1 MPVFSLCMIVKNE
14 EKVLARCLESVHD
27 VFDEIIIC
35 DTGSTDGTKEIACHF
50 TDKIFDFA
58 WCDDFSKARNF
69 AFSKSSGEYNMWLDA
84 DDILTEKS
92 RRKLLE
98 FKENMSS
105 DIDVVMMPYCTAF
118 DENGRP
124 TFSFYRERIVKNN
137 GRFLFGGRVHEAVP
151 ISGNVIYSDIEVHHK
166 SVKQGYGKR
175 NLLIYEKQIESG
187 EMLTPRDKFYYGR
200 ELYYH
205 KKYNK
210 CREILA
216 DFIGGDGWTENKIE
230 ACKILAYSY
239 LAEGRTDRAV
249 SVLTDSFLYDSPRA
263 EICCELGYI
272 FINKEMYDCAVFW
285 FKTALDCEKNTN
297 GAFVSE
303 DCYGFIPAIE
313 LAVCYDK
320 LGDSRTAEYYNE
332 LAGTFKPDD
341 SSYLYNKQYFNKR
354 HYE

>member
-14 EKVLARCLESVHD
+14 EKVLARCLESVHN

-35 DTGSTDGTKEIACHF
+35 DTGSTDNTKEIAGRF

-69 AFSKSSGEYNMWLDA
+69 AFSKSSGDYNMWLDA
-84 DDILTEKS
+84 DDVLTEEN
-92 RRKLLE
+92 RLKLLE
-98 FKENMSS
+98 FKKNITS
-105 DIDVVMMPYCTAF
+105 DTDVVMMPYCTAF
-118 DENGRP
+118 DESGKP

-137 GRFLFGGRVHEAVP
+137 GVLLFGGRVHEAIAVR
-151 ISGNVIYSDIEVHHK
+151 GNVIYSDIEVHHK
-166 SVKQGYGKR
+166 SIKQNYSKR
-175 NLLIYEKQIESG
+175 NLMIYEKQFADGADFS
-187 EMLTPRDKFYYGR
+187 PRDKFYYGR

-205 KKYNK
+205 KQFDK
-210 CREILA
+210 CRNVLN
-216 DFIGGDGWTENKIE
+216 DFINSDGWIENKIE

-239 LAEGRTDRAV
+239 LDEGRTDKAV
-249 SVLTDSFLYDSPRA
+249 SALTDSFLYDAPRA

-272 FINKEMYDCAVFW
+272 FIKKEMYSTAAFW
-285 FKTALDCEKNTN
+285 FKTALDCKKSTN

-320 LGDSRTAEYYNE
+320 LGDIKTAEYYNE
-332 LAGTFKPDD
+332 LAGIFKPDAP
-341 SSYLYNKQYFNKR
+341 SYLYNKQYFNKK

>member
-14 EKVLARCLESVHD
+14 EKVLARCLESVQG
-27 VFDEIIIC
+27 VFDEIVIC
-35 DTGSTDGTKEIACHF
+35 DTGSTDNTKEIAGQF
-50 TDKIFDFA
+50 TDKIFDFK

-69 AFSKSSGEYNMWLDA
+69 AFSKSSGDYNMWLDA
-84 DDILTEKS
+84 DDVLTKEN

-98 FKENMSS
+98 FKENMSP
-105 DIDVVMMPYCTAF
+105 DIDAVMMPYCTAF
-118 DENGRP
+118 DESGNP

-137 GRFLFGGRVHEAVP
+137 GSFLFGGRVHEAIAV
-151 ISGNVIYSDIEVHHK
+151 SGNVVYSDIEVHHK
-166 SVKQGYGKR
+166 SVKEDYSKR
-175 NLLIYEKQIESG
+175 NLLIYEKQLADGESFT
-187 EMLTPRDKFYYGR
+187 LRDKFYYGR

-205 KKYNK
+205 KNYDK

-216 DFIGGDGWTENKIE
+216 DFISGEGWAENKIE

-239 LAEGRTDRAV
+239 LDEGRTDKAV
-249 SVLTDSFLYDSPRA
+249 SALTDSFLYDAPRA

-272 FINKEMYDCAVFW
+272 FIKKEMYSTAAFW
-285 FKTALDCEKNTN
+285 FKTALDCKKSTN

-320 LGDSRTAEYYNE
+320 LGDIKTAEYYNE
-332 LAGTFKPDD
+332 LAGTFKPDAP
-341 SSYLYNKQYFNKR
+341 SYLYNKQYFNKK
-354 HYE
+354 HYD